1 MAIGPIVIL
10 VLVLLFLGYRL
21 RRHWVG
27 WVLLVL
33 VAALMFGLMRI
44 AQTPLRS
51 QVVASC
57 VVSLD
62 GADIYVGNE
71 LLGRG
76 MISFSMTGKEKYCL
90 PLRGGANW
98 EEQVRQLV
106 PDATPLDYSGGPLY
120 KVGGNSYFSANCLAR
135 RSDGTLDSFLVVTG
149 TMKDGTQY
157 AILLRFRREEEYKVE
172 EAFMSVSYQKP
183 WEDLVGHIMNRTKT
197 SRAVFEP
204 EIVLTAGT
212 EDLTKYGA
220 TSWWLAG
227 FPAGI
232 SDLTEPK

>member
-1 MAIGPIVIL
+1 MSWAMIVIL
-10 VLVLLFLGYRL
+10 SLVLLFLGYWL

-27 WVLLVL
+27 WVLLLL
-33 VAALMFGLMRI
+33 VAALMFGLIRI

-51 QVVASC
+51 QVVTSC
-57 VVSLD
+57 VVSLA

-76 MISFSMTGKEKYCL
+76 GISLPMSGKEKYCV

-106 PDATPLDYSGGPLY
+106 PDATLLDYFRGPFY
-120 KVGGNSYFSANCLAR
+120 KVGGISFFSANCLAR
-135 RSDGTLDSFLVVTG
+135 RSDGTLDSFLVVIGST
-149 TMKDGTQY
+149 KDGNQY

-220 TSWWLAG
+220 TSWWLAK